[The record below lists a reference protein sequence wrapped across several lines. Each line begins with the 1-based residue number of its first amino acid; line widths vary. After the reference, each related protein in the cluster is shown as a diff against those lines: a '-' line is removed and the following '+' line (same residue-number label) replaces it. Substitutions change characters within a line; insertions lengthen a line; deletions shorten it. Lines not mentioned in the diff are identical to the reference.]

1 MTVSIFSP
9 FPRFDDTD
17 GQPLD
22 GGFIYIGVANMDP
35 FSNRVD
41 VYSNAAL
48 SVALAQPLRTS
59 GGFIVDGSGTPINVY
74 TAADFSISVR
84 NRLNVEIY
92 SLASY
97 GFRIFADAI
106 TFDTLTVNTSIIPD
120 AAGGAT
126 NGTSTRPW
134 TRVTS
139 RDVHTKE
146 LSIFSQDQPTVS
158 ADLGKV
164 TQLMMPL
171 LAVNQTSLAAFP
183 SATWFNGY
191 NTDTASCTHTTT
203 GAYTVVPEVPLP
215 STNVIVKVASID
227 DASSGFRSVMARVV
241 STTEIAVRVFI
252 PDTATATDGRFS
264 LSIEGNP
271 AVADPIS

>member
-146 LSIFSQDQPTVS
+146 LSVYSQDQPTVA
-158 ADLGKV
+158 ADLA
-164 TQLMMPL
+164 TLNQRRMPL
-171 LAVNQTSLAAFP
+171 MIGRQTSTAASPAATAVNL
-183 SATWFNGY
+183 Y
-191 NTDTASCTHTTT
+191 N
-203 GAYTVVPEVPLP
+203 
-215 STNVIVKVASID
+215 VASIVQNGTGVYD
-227 DASSGFRSVMARVV
+227 ITPTIALPASFSVMLTNTV
-241 STTEIAVRVFI
+241 
-252 PDTATATDGRFS
+252 DTAQIDLVVFS
-264 LSIEGNP
+264 RTTNLIKVKTYLAGVLTPIPFDFVVFGNP

>member
-22 GGFIYIGVANMDP
+22 GGFIYIGVANTDP

-106 TFDTLTVNTSIIPD
+106 TVDTLTVNTSIIPG

-139 RDVHTKE
+139 RDVHTKQ
-146 LSIFSQDQPTVS
+146 LSVYSQAQPTVS
-158 ADLGKV
+158 ADLGKI
-164 TQLMMPL
+164 TQRMLPL
-171 LAVNQTSLAAFP
+171 CAVEQTSSTATPAWINGLNVNTAGCSRLGSAGLYEVAFSVALP
-183 SATWFNGY
+183 SAQFWVVVTPLDSVSVGREFLVTNR
-191 NTDTASCTHTTT
+191 TASKFQVNMSLA
-203 GAYTVVPEVPLP
+203 GV
-215 STNVIVKVASID
+215 
-227 DASSGFRSVMARVV
+227 
-241 STTEIAVRVFI
+241 
-252 PDTATATDGRFS
+252 ATDMPFS
-264 LSIEGNP
+264 AIVFGNP